1 MDLGTITAAL
11 DVMGGDS
18 GASIVLPGA
27 ELAASRLPDIEF
39 RLFGDAAV
47 VEPLLAD
54 HKALQSVSTFE
65 HCEVAV
71 RMDDKPS
78 QALRRGRRKSS
89 MWRSIEAV
97 KDGQAGVAVSAG
109 NTGALMA
116 MSKFCLRG
124 AEEIDRPAIAALWPT
139 LRGETVVVDMGATI
153 RADSQQLFQFAV
165 MGAAMKRALHGGS
178 RPTVGLLNIGVE
190 EVKGLEAI
198 KDAGQLLREADL
210 PFLDYVGFVEG
221 DDIGRG
227 GVDVVVTEGFAGNIA
242 LKTAEGTVRQFTAY
256 LREATDNNPLSKIG
270 FLLARG
276 AFGQLR
282 QKLDTRRRNG
292 GVFLG
297 LNGLVIKSH
306 GGTDAEGFA
315 AAIEIGYSMAKAELV
330 HKINNDLST
339 YRQARATT
347 AERVAEKGAA

>member
-124 AEEIDRPAIAALWPT
+124 EEEIDRPAIAALWPT

-165 MGAAMKRALHGGS
+165 M
-178 RPTVGLLNIGVE
+178 E
-190 EVKGLEAI
+190 
-198 KDAGQLLREADL
+198 
-210 PFLDYVGFVEG
+210 
-221 DDIGRG
+221 
-227 GVDVVVTEGFAGNIA
+227 
-242 LKTAEGTVRQFTAY
+242 
-256 LREATDNNPLSKIG
+256 
-270 FLLARG
+270 
-276 AFGQLR
+276 
-282 QKLDTRRRNG
+282 RR
-292 GVFLG
+292 
-297 LNGLVIKSH
+297 
-306 GGTDAEGFA
+306 
-315 AAIEIGYSMAKAELV
+315 
-330 HKINNDLST
+330 
-339 YRQARATT
+339 
-347 AERVAEKGAA
+347 